1 MANVKFQTNE
11 VVIVSKNGMNYKVF
25 LQNGKYG
32 ITKQSLLDEIE
43 FLKGIIENI
52 NFDNIE
58 ENGALMKDVFYVESR
73 IADAIADANN
83 AKFSSNTP

>member
-1 MANVKFQTNE
+1 MD
-11 VVIVSKNGMNYKVF
+11 YKVF

-43 FLKGIIENI
+43 FLKGIVKSI

-58 ENGALMKDVFYVESR
+58 ENDALMKDIFYVESH
-73 IADAIADANN
+73 IANAIADANN
-83 AKFSSNTP
+83 AKFEAKTP

>member
-1 MANVKFQTNE
+1 MD
-11 VVIVSKNGMNYKVF
+11 YKVF

-43 FLKGIIENI
+43 FLKGIIESV

-58 ENGALMKDVFYVESR
+58 ENDALMKDVFYIEYY
-73 IADAIADANN
+73 IANAIIDANN
-83 AKFSSNTP
+83 AKFDAKTPLDKTVFV

>member
-1 MANVKFQTNE
+1 MD
-11 VVIVSKNGMNYKVF
+11 SGMNYKVF

-43 FLKGIIENI
+43 FLKGIVKSI

-58 ENGALMKDVFYVESR
+58 ENDALMKDIFYVESH
-73 IADAIADANN
+73 IANAIADANN
-83 AKFSSNTP
+83 AKFEAKTP

>member
-1 MANVKFQTNE
+1 MD
-11 VVIVSKNGMNYKVF
+11 NGMNYKVF

-43 FLKGIIENI
+43 FLKGIVEDI

-58 ENGALMKDVFYVESR
+58 ENDALMKDVFYVAYH

-83 AKFSSNTP
+83 AKFEANTP

>member
-1 MANVKFQTNE
+1 
-11 VVIVSKNGMNYKVF
+11 MNYKVF

-58 ENGALMKDVFYVESR
+58 ENSALMRDVFYVESH

-83 AKFSSNTP
+83 AKFDANTP

>member
-1 MANVKFQTNE
+1 MDYN
-11 VVIVSKNGMNYKVF
+11 SF

-43 FLKGIIENI
+43 FLKGIVESI

-58 ENGALMKDVFYVESR
+58 ENDALTKDVFYVESH

-83 AKFSSNTP
+83 AKFDSNTP

>member
-1 MANVKFQTNE
+1 MD
-11 VVIVSKNGMNYKVF
+11 YKVF

-43 FLKGIIENI
+43 FLKGIVEDI

-58 ENGALMKDVFYVESR
+58 ENDALMKDIFYVESY

-83 AKFSSNTP
+83 AKFDAKTP

>member
-1 MANVKFQTNE
+1 MD
-11 VVIVSKNGMNYKVF
+11 NGMNYKLF
-25 LQNGKYG
+25 LQSGKYG
-32 ITKQSLLDEIE
+32 ITKQSLLNEIE
-43 FLKGIIENI
+43 FLKGIVEDI

-58 ENGALMKDVFYVESR
+58 ENDALMKDVFYVESH

>member
-1 MANVKFQTNE
+1 
-11 VVIVSKNGMNYKVF
+11 MNYKVF

-43 FLKGIIENI
+43 FLKGIVKNI

-58 ENGALMKDVFYVESR
+58 ENDTLMKDIFCVESH

-83 AKFSSNTP
+83 AKFDANTP

>member
-1 MANVKFQTNE
+1 
-11 VVIVSKNGMNYKVF
+11 MNYKVF

-43 FLKGIIENI
+43 FLKGIVESI

-58 ENGALMKDVFYVESR
+58 ENDALMRNVFYVESN

-83 AKFSSNTP
+83 AKFDT

>member
-1 MANVKFQTNE
+1 
-11 VVIVSKNGMNYKVF
+11 MNYTVF

-43 FLKGIIENI
+43 FLKGIVENI

-58 ENGALMKDVFYVESR
+58 ENSVLMKDVFYVESH

-83 AKFSSNTP
+83 AKFEANTPLQKRFCVV